1 MYIRPPAPFRATMAP
16 RAWFPVLL
24 GALVGLLGPACLAA
38 SAPATVRE
46 LSLWDKSFRA
56 ELVARVTV
64 TDGDDRLAR
73 MAVEEVIKGEYDR
86 ETLKIVFRAR
96 NLSRDYWED
105 PIQFQEGS
113 ELILFL
119 ERFRKRGVL
128 QEPDRFV
135 LVKGIQGKESVPPE
149 GQAAFLEAIRR
160 FAAIQQL
167 GSQLAIWDA
176 ARGLLE
182 EDNPFLVEAGFE
194 QVLKFRLADERMVP
208 VVLRHLEGP
217 SVPFREQAA
226 RTLGQVLEESRRT
239 DSILETEDHVRDLLL
254 HKAMND
260 DSETVRVE
268 SIKALEAS
276 WDDALVPSFE
286 QIALEDPSQ
295 AVRYQAERAIYLIR
309 TGREP
314 HEGSR

>member
-1 MYIRPPAPFRATMAP
+1 MLAS
-16 RAWFPVLL
+16 RAWLAVLL
-24 GALVGLLGPACLAA
+24 GALAGLLGPASPAA

-73 MAVEEVIKGEYDR
+73 MAVEEVIKGAYDR

-96 NLSRDYWED
+96 NFSRDYWEE
-105 PIQFQEGS
+105 PIQFQEGA

-135 LVKGIQGKESVPPE
+135 LLKGSQGKESVPPE

-160 FAAIQQL
+160 FAAIQEL

-176 ARGLLE
+176 ARKLLE

-194 QVLKFRLADERMVP
+194 QVLKFRLADEPMVP

-226 RTLGQVLEESRRT
+226 RTLGQLFEDSRRT
-239 DSILETEDHVRDLLL
+239 DSVLETGDHIRDLLL

-260 DSETVRVE
+260 ENESVRVE

-309 TGREP
+309 NGREP